1 MSFILNW
8 FQNFLEY
15 MGVVNKKVNIIF
27 IGLVNSG
34 KSTLLHLLKTGNI
47 TQAAPTVQHTSEEF
61 SLNNL
66 TITAHD
72 LGGHAQARHIW
83 KTYFDATDGIVFMVD
98 AADRSRFEE
107 VKKEI
112 TNTLLDPDI
121 ADIPIAILA
130 NKIDLPDAVSEE
142 EFKSIM
148 MLNDSCT
155 GKLTPTTSLTTRPFE
170 VFMCT
175 LKKKSGYGLCFK
187 WLANYV

>member
-1 MSFILNW
+1 M
-8 FQNFLEY
+8 QNIGAYGTE
-15 MGVVNKKVNIIF
+15 VKEVITKVSYIEIE
-27 IGLVNSG
+27 SG
-34 KSTLLHLLKTGNI
+34 
-47 TQAAPTVQHTSEEF
+47 
-61 SLNNL
+61 
-66 TITAHD
+66 
-72 LGGHAQARHIW
+72 
-83 KTYFDATDGIVFMVD
+83 
-98 AADRSRFEE
+98 

-130 NKIDLPDAVSEE
+130 NKIDIPGAVSEE